1 MLVWRKLSGEKW
13 GDSWQERLAFLGAE
27 RLVITQIASSRRIRL
42 EIFDI
47 TANESILLL
56 KKFGGEV
63 RDLNHSTADWVRS
76 VVLKRPISIRGRLWI
91 VNDEPSSATLGDP
104 DTIYI
109 PANLAFGTG
118 EHATTAGCLRLLAD
132 IAPRRSDWEF
142 LDAGTGTGILA
153 IAASRLG
160 AKRVLG
166 FDSDATAVRVAKANA
181 HLNKV
186 RGLRLFRA
194 DVLKYRPEGSFDIV
208 AANLYSDLF
217 RKAAHRLWPAIKP
230 WGRLIISGLM
240 LDQVNSV
247 TEKLNEFCG
256 RIEAKRV
263 RGKWVTMLVQ
273 RTET

>member
-47 TANESILLL
+47 TTNESILLL
-56 KKFGGEV
+56 KKFGGEI
-63 RDLNHSTADWVRS
+63 RNLNQSAADWIRGVA
-76 VVLKRPISIRGRLWI
+76 LKRPLSIRGRLRI
-91 VNDEPSSATLGDP
+91 VNDEPSSATLRDQ

-132 IAPRRSDWEF
+132 IAPRRSDWAF

-166 FDSDATAVRVAKANA
+166 FDSDATSVRVAKANA
-181 HLNKV
+181 HLNRV
-186 RGLRLFRA
+186 RGLKLFRA
-194 DVLKYRPEGSFDIV
+194 DVLNYQPEGSFDIV

-217 RKAAHRLWPAIKP
+217 QKAAHRLWPAIRP
-230 WGRLIISGLM
+230 SGRLIISGLM
-240 LDQVNSV
+240 LDQVRSV
-247 TEKLNEFCG
+247 TEKLNELCG
-256 RIEAKRV
+256 RIEAQRV

-273 RTET
+273 RTER

>member
-1 MLVWRKLSGEKW
+1 MLVWRKLSSEKW
-13 GDSWQERLAFLGAE
+13 ADSWQERLAFLGAE

-47 TANESILLL
+47 TADESILLS
-56 KKFGGEV
+56 KRFGGEV
-63 RDLNHSTADWVRS
+63 RDLNHSTADWVRT
-76 VVLKRPISIRGRLWI
+76 VVLKRPISIRGRLRI
-91 VNDEPSSATLGDP
+91 FNHEPSAATLRDP
-104 DTIYI
+104 NTIYI
-109 PANLAFGTG
+109 PADLAFGTG

-132 IAPRRSDWEF
+132 IAPKGNDWDF

-181 HLNKV
+181 HLNKI
-186 RGLRLFRA
+186 RGLKLFRA
-194 DVLKYRPEGSFDIV
+194 DVLNYRPEGRFDIV

-217 RKAAHRLWPAIKP
+217 RQAAPRLWPAIRP

-240 LDQVNSV
+240 LDQVEPV
-247 TEKLNEFCG
+247 TEKLNEFFA
-256 RIEAKRV
+256 RIEATRV
-263 RGKWVTMLVQ
+263 RGKWVTMLV
-273 RTET
+273 RKTDK

>member
-56 KKFGGEV
+56 KNFGGEV

-76 VVLKRPISIRGRLWI
+76 VVLKRPISIRGRLRI
-91 VNDEPSSATLGDP
+91 VNNEPSSATLRDP

-132 IAPRRSDWEF
+132 IAPRRGDWEF

-166 FDSDATAVRVAKANA
+166 FDSDATSVRVAKANA
-181 HLNKV
+181 HLNNV
-186 RGLRLFRA
+186 RGLKLFRA
-194 DVLKYRPEGSFDIV
+194 DVLKYRPEARFGPYLMMLGALGATEMALALAGVPHKKGGVQAAMDYIVSTQSAAARV
-208 AANLYSDLF
+208 AA
-217 RKAAHRLWPAIKP
+217 
-230 WGRLIISGLM
+230 
-240 LDQVNSV
+240 
-247 TEKLNEFCG
+247 E
-256 RIEAKRV
+256 
-263 RGKWVTMLVQ
+263 
-273 RTET
+273 